1 MNEIKFA
8 KLSRFQCVLLTSK
21 NMRRPAHPS
30 SKYSLQ
36 TRKCM
41 NFFLNFSLAFTYV
54 VDKAMGSFFANLKSY
69 HSTSYTQKY
78 YINIY

>member
-41 NFFLNFSLAFTYV
+41 NFFFKLYFVISLWPLLTLLTKQWVLFSE
-54 VDKAMGSFFANLKSY
+54 
-69 HSTSYTQKY
+69 
-78 YINIY
+78 I